1 MSPVQ
6 DRPHLELS
14 ARPSLLRVLWAFIRR
29 DLKITLSYRFQAFFQ
44 LAGSLSILITF
55 FFLSLMMRRVESS
68 IPSLSKYGGT
78 YFGFAVIGVAVSIYI
93 DTSLRTFAASIRMA
107 QMTGTF
113 EAMLTTRTPVGT
125 LVAGSAFYT
134 LLNSTGRSFVLLFF
148 GGTLFGVP
156 FHLETWPAVL
166 IIVVLTIATT
176 AALGIFSAGFI
187 VLFKQGDPLNTAIS
201 GLSWLLSG
209 VLYPKEILPIW
220 VQKVASFLP
229 MTRSLESL
237 RLALLQGVPFD
248 DLRGDITSLLVM
260 AAIGIPLSLVWFRW
274 AVARAQVAGSL
285 ARY

>member
-1 MSPVQ
+1 MS
-6 DRPHLELS
+6 L
-14 ARPSLLRVLWAFIRR
+14 AGRPSLFRVLWAFLRR
-29 DLKITLSYRFQAFFQ
+29 DLKITVSYRFQAFFQ
-44 LAGSLSILITF
+44 LAGLLSILITF
-55 FFLSLMMRRVESS
+55 FFLSLMMRRVEGS

-93 DTSLRTFAASIRMA
+93 DTSLRSFASSIRMA
-107 QMTGTF
+107 QVTGTF

-125 LVAGSAFYT
+125 LVAGSALYT
-134 LLNSTGRSFVLLFF
+134 LLNSTGKSFVLLFF

-166 IIVVLTIATT
+166 MIVLLTMTTT
-176 AALGIFSAGFI
+176 AALGIFAAGFI

-209 VLYPKEILPIW
+209 VLYPKEILPTW
-220 VQKVASFLP
+220 VQQVASFLP

-237 RLALLQGVPFD
+237 RLALLQGVPFAELQG
-248 DLRGDITSLLVM
+248 DLVSLLWM
-260 AAIGIPLSLVWFRW
+260 TAIGVPLSLVWFRW
-274 AVARAQVAGSL
+274 AVGRAQVAGSL

>member
-1 MSPVQ
+1 M
-6 DRPHLELS
+6 
-14 ARPSLLRVLWAFIRR
+14 WAFLRR
-29 DLKITLSYRFQAFFQ
+29 DVKITLSYRFQAFFQ
-44 LAGSLSILITF
+44 LAGLLSILITF

-78 YFGFAVIGVAVSIYI
+78 YFGFAVVGVAVSMYI

-113 EAMLTTRTPVGT
+113 EAMLTTRTAVGT
-125 LVAGSAFYT
+125 LVAGSALYT
-134 LLNSTGRSFVLLFF
+134 LLNSTGRGFVLLFF

-166 IIVVLTIATT
+166 IIVVLTMTTT

-209 VLYPKEILPIW
+209 VLYPKEILPAW
-220 VQKVASFLP
+220 VQNVASFLP
-229 MTRSLESL
+229 MTRSLEAL
-237 RLALLQGVPFD
+237 RLALLQGVPFGE
-248 DLRGDITSLLVM
+248 LEGDITSLLVM
-260 AAIGIPLSLVWFRW
+260 TAVGIPLSLIWFRW